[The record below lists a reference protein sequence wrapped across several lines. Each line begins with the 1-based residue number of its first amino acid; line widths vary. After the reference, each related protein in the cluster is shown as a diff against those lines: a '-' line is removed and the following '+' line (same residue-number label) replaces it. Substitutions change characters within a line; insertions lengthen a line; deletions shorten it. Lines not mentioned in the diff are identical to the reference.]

1 MNRNVVPES
10 LQEEVDAQRVKS
22 LFNRIAPNYD
32 RFNDQFSL
40 GLHHVWK
47 LMTVKWINP
56 HPGGCYLDLCCGTGD
71 LAFLLADRVG
81 YEGQIYGVDFAEE
94 LLTIA
99 AQRSREYHEYNYNNE
114 NNGKRS
120 PQSSILWQ
128 VGDALNLDFPDRFFD
143 GITVGYGFR
152 NWSNFSQ
159 GLRELQRVL
168 KPGAKA
174 ALLDFHRPTQ
184 PWLAAFQRWFLEEQV
199 VSRAAD
205 LGLRSEYAYIMPSLD
220 RFPQGSEQIQ
230 LAKQAG
236 FRSAVHYPLLG
247 GLMGVLV
254 AQCYQI

>member
-1 MNRNVVPES
+1 MNCNVATVSMSMEEKR
-10 LQEEVDAQRVKS
+10 EEVDAQQVKS

-47 LMTVKWINP
+47 LMTVKWVNP
-56 HPGGCYLDLCCGTGD
+56 EPGGCYLDLCCGSGD
-71 LAFLLADRVG
+71 LAFLLSDRVG
-81 YEGQIYGVDFAEE
+81 FEGQVYGVDFAEE

-99 AQRSREYHEYNYNNE
+99 AQRSCEYY
-114 NNGKRS
+114 GKRS

-236 FRSAVHYPLLG
+236 FSSAVHYPLLG

-254 AQCYQI
+254 AQC